1 MSRVMKSNI
10 LINIYPSIFFN
21 FILIIINKKFYLF
34 TQIILDKKCS

>member
-21 FILIIINKKFYLF
+21 FILIIINKKNLF
-34 TQIILDKKCS
+34 IHTNNNG